1 MDIIGMI
8 LKVHHLHFPT
18 VFGHEYKYIAIIGI
32 MVRHL
37 LDNLKQAAIATAHI
51 CHSRDIVETLQA

>member
-8 LKVHHLHFPT
+8 LKVYHLHLPA
-18 VFGHEYKYIAIIGI
+18 VFRHENEHIPIVWI

-37 LDNLKQAAIATAHI
+37 LDNLEQTVIAAAHI